1 MPQRPSVGS
10 FQSSTFA
17 AAAESSDSSRAI
29 ATLHPVVQAALE
41 NLDIQLEEELLRYR
55 RSRHSAGE
63 TWRNKLAGHG
73 HPGHATSIPLGAVS
87 YATNPDGEAI
97 AIRPDTAEALAKIA
111 DRFSLPAVP
120 TPEPLTDTELEPEV
134 TPEISFDATAWN
146 QTTEAFL
153 TDALPDPTIPD
164 LTESSTR
171 QPKIVPPQPPS
182 TPSSTSSSTSSS
194 TPAPDLDLT
203 PEDSLLDTL
212 LTPLGIG
219 SMLLLLVSSATLGF
233 AMMNPANLSF
243 LANIGKS
250 KSAVTAT
257 ATANAEPGVS
267 ATDSAANPLGD
278 RIDTL
283 NLSNLSVL
291 PSGSKQGSLPAAPPS
306 TLAGAPNP
314 DAAALAKAQTSTTVP
329 TLPTAPNLAGSLSQ
343 SLSTVPIYNT
353 PPAIP
358 DISEAAI
365 SAPSYAAPSYAEP
378 SYSAPSYSAPSYS
391 APSYSAPPR
400 ISYVAPAPR
409 AATPPAASPEP
420 YTPPPA
426 APLPAESTAPET
438 IVRSEAAPTDLD
450 RAYHVDTPYL
460 GDPVLGQAREEAPD
474 AYVYNGD
481 EGTNIRASF
490 ATEAEAES
498 YSQKLEDQGLS
509 TSVQVGDEVQ

>member
-10 FQSSTFA
+10 SPSSAFSSSS
-17 AAAESSDSSRAI
+17 ESSNRSKAI

-55 RSRHSAGE
+55 RSRHSSGE
-63 TWRNKLAGHG
+63 TWRNKLRGQSEQT
-73 HPGHATSIPLGAVS
+73 ATSIPLGAVS

-120 TPEPLTDTELEPEV
+120 SPEPLTHSEPEI
-134 TPEISFDATAWN
+134 TPEITFDATTWN
-146 QTTEAFL
+146 QTTDSFL
-153 TDALPDPTIPD
+153 TD
-164 LTESSTR
+164 LTESLADQSTPDLTQFSTR
-171 QPKIVPPQPPS
+171 QPTIVPPQPPS
-182 TPSSTSSSTSSS
+182 TSSANPLANPSAN
-194 TPAPDLDLT
+194 PAPDLNLT

-243 LANIGKS
+243 LANLGKS
-250 KSAVTAT
+250 KSATTAP
-257 ATANAEPGVS
+257 AIANAETGVS

-283 NLSNLSVL
+283 SLSNLSVL

-314 DAAALAKAQTSTTVP
+314 DAATLANAQTGTANAVP
-329 TLPTAPNLAGSLSQ
+329 TLPTAPNLVGSLSQ

-353 PPAIP
+353 PPA
-358 DISEAAI
+358 DISEAA
-365 SAPSYAAPSYAEP
+365 SA
-378 SYSAPSYSAPSYS
+378 APSYSAPSYS
-391 APSYSAPPR
+391 APAYSAPPR

-409 AATPPAASPEP
+409 AAAPPATSPQP

-426 APLPAESTAPET
+426 APLPAEPAQPET

-481 EGTNIRASF
+481 EGANIRASF

-498 YSQKLEDQGLS
+498 YSQKLEEQGLS
-509 TSVQVGDEVQ
+509 TSVQVGDAVQ